1 MQTASKIE
9 IDNWSDINGQ
19 NIMNIRPVG
28 TYTKPCHCKPHHKPC
43 WPHHKPCWPP
53 YNPWFPPIHEVHNH
67 KPECDCHHK
76 PECDCYHKPECDCH
90 HKPEC
95 DCYHKPECDCYHKPE
110 CNCHHIPVDVQPL
123 PPHFYPVDIDGDG
136 FVENDIIVKPIPHH
150 HCHPVHP
157 VPPCYCSENVE
168 ENVEET
174 VNEPEESQMI
184 PEGTYGSIM
193 AQTVVQEDDT
203 NVEPIEEPI
212 EEPTLNELDDVLT
225 DVWSNSQV
233 VDTETN
239 EIVSEQTQDD
249 TELHEVEEPIK
260 PARVRRVNR
269 GGRRKKED

>member
-1 MQTASKIE
+1 MQTASKVE

-28 TYTKPCHCKPHHKPC
+28 TYTKPCHCR
-43 WPHHKPCWPP
+43 PHHKPCWPP
-53 YNPWFPPIHEVHNH
+53 HKPWFPPIHEVH

-76 PECDCYHKPECDCH
+76 PECDC
-90 HKPEC
+90 
-95 DCYHKPECDCYHKPE
+95 
-110 CNCHHIPVDVQPL
+110 HHIPVDVQPI

-174 VNEPEESQMI
+174 VNEPEELQMI
-184 PEGTYGSIM
+184 PEETYGSTT

-203 NVEPIEEPI
+203 NVEPI

-260 PARVRRVNR
+260 PVRTRRVNR
-269 GGRRKKED
+269 GGCRKKED

>member
-1 MQTASKIE
+1 MQTASKVE

-28 TYTKPCHCKPHHKPC
+28 TYTKPCHCRPP
-43 WPHHKPCWPP
+43 HKPCWPP
-53 YNPWFPPIHEVHNH
+53 HKPCWPPHKPWFPPIHEVHHH
-67 KPECDCHHK
+67 KPECDCHHM
-76 PECDCYHKPECDCH
+76 PECD
-90 HKPEC
+90 
-95 DCYHKPECDCYHKPE
+95 
-110 CNCHHIPVDVQPL
+110 CHHIPVDVQPL

-157 VPPCYCSENVE
+157 VPPCDCSGNI
-168 ENVEET
+168 EET
-174 VNEPEESQMI
+174 VDAPEELQMI
-184 PEGTYGSIM
+184 PEGTYGSTM
-193 AQTVVQEDDT
+193 EQAVVQEDDT
-203 NVEPIEEPI
+203 NVEPI

-233 VDTETN
+233 IDTETN
-239 EIVSEQTQDD
+239 EVVSEQTQPDI
-249 TELHEVEEPIK
+249 ELHEVEEPIK

>member
-1 MQTASKIE
+1 MQTASKVE

-43 WPHHKPCWPP
+43 WPP
-53 YNPWFPPIHEVHNH
+53 YKPWFPPIHEVH
-67 KPECDCHHK
+67 KPEYDCHHK
-76 PECDCYHKPECDCH
+76 PECDCH
-90 HKPEC
+90 
-95 DCYHKPECDCYHKPE
+95 HKPE
-110 CNCHHIPVDVQPL
+110 CNCHHIPVDVQPI

-157 VPPCYCSENVE
+157 VPPCYCSENAE
-168 ENVEET
+168 ETVEET
-174 VNEPEESQMI
+174 VNEQEELQMTPEE
-184 PEGTYGSIM
+184 TYGSTM
-193 AQTVVQEDDT
+193 TQTVVQEDDT
-203 NVEPIEEPI
+203 NVEPI

-239 EIVSEQTQDD
+239 EIVSEQTQPD

>member
-1 MQTASKIE
+1 MQTASKVE

-43 WPHHKPCWPP
+43 WPP
-53 YNPWFPPIHEVHNH
+53 YKPWFPPIHEVH
-67 KPECDCHHK
+67 KPECDCH
-76 PECDCYHKPECDCH
+76 
-90 HKPEC
+90 
-95 DCYHKPECDCYHKPE
+95 HKPE
-110 CNCHHIPVDVQPL
+110 CNCHHIPVDVQPI

-157 VPPCYCSENVE
+157 VPPCYCSENAE
-168 ENVEET
+168 ETVEET
-174 VNEPEESQMI
+174 VNEQEELQMTPEE
-184 PEGTYGSIM
+184 TYGSTM
-193 AQTVVQEDDT
+193 TQTVVQEDDT
-203 NVEPIEEPI
+203 NVEPI

-239 EIVSEQTQDD
+239 EIVSEQTQPD

>member
-1 MQTASKIE
+1 MQTASKVE

-43 WPHHKPCWPP
+43 WPP
-53 YNPWFPPIHEVHNH
+53 YKPWFPPIHEVH

-76 PECDCYHKPECDCH
+76 PECDCH
-90 HKPEC
+90 
-95 DCYHKPECDCYHKPE
+95 HKPE
-110 CNCHHIPVDVQPL
+110 CNCHHIPVDVQPI

-157 VPPCYCSENVE
+157 VPPCYCSENAGE
-168 ENVEET
+168 TVEET
-174 VNEPEESQMI
+174 VNEPEELQMT
-184 PEGTYGSIM
+184 PEETYGSTM
-193 AQTVVQEDDT
+193 EQAVVQEDDT
-203 NVEPIEEPI
+203 NVEPI

-239 EIVSEQTQDD
+239 EIVSEQTQPD

>member
-1 MQTASKIE
+1 MQTASKVE

-43 WPHHKPCWPP
+43 WPPHK
-53 YNPWFPPIHEVHNH
+53 PWFPPIHEVH

-76 PECDCYHKPECDCH
+76 PECDCH
-90 HKPEC
+90 
-95 DCYHKPECDCYHKPE
+95 HKPE

-157 VPPCYCSENVE
+157 VPPCYCSENAEETVE

-174 VNEPEESQMI
+174 VNEPEELQMT
-184 PEGTYGSIM
+184 PEETYGSTT

-203 NVEPIEEPI
+203 NVEPI

-239 EIVSEQTQDD
+239 EVVSEQTQDD

>member
-1 MQTASKIE
+1 MQTASKVE

-43 WPHHKPCWPP
+43 WPP
-53 YNPWFPPIHEVHNH
+53 YKPWFPPIHEVHNH

-76 PECDCYHKPECDCH
+76 PECDWLHKPECDCH
-90 HKPEC
+90 
-95 DCYHKPECDCYHKPE
+95 HKPE
-110 CNCHHIPVDVQPL
+110 CNCHHIPVDVQPI

-157 VPPCYCSENVE
+157 VPPCYCSENAGE
-168 ENVEET
+168 TVEET
-174 VNEPEESQMI
+174 VNEPEELQMT
-184 PEGTYGSIM
+184 PEETYGSTM
-193 AQTVVQEDDT
+193 EQTVVQEDDT
-203 NVEPIEEPI
+203 NVEPI

>member
-1 MQTASKIE
+1 MQTASKVE

-43 WPHHKPCWPP
+43 WPPHKPC
-53 YNPWFPPIHEVHNH
+53 FPPIHEVH

-76 PECDCYHKPECDCH
+76 PECD
-90 HKPEC
+90 
-95 DCYHKPECDCYHKPE
+95 
-110 CNCHHIPVDVQPL
+110 CHHIPVDVQPL

-157 VPPCYCSENVE
+157 VPPCYCSENAE
-168 ENVEET
+168 ENVEEN

-184 PEGTYGSIM
+184 PEETYGSTM
-193 AQTVVQEDDT
+193 EHAVVQEDDT
-203 NVEPIEEPI
+203 NVEPI

>member
-1 MQTASKIE
+1 MQTASKVE

-28 TYTKPCHCKPHHKPC
+28 TYTKPCHCR
-43 WPHHKPCWPP
+43 PHHKPCWPP
-53 YNPWFPPIHEVHNH
+53 HKPCFPPIHEVH

-76 PECDCYHKPECDCH
+76 PECDWH

-95 DCYHKPECDCYHKPE
+95 D
-110 CNCHHIPVDVQPL
+110 CHHIPVDVQPL

-157 VPPCYCSENVE
+157 VPPCYCSENAGE
-168 ENVEET
+168 TVEET
-174 VNEPEESQMI
+174 VNEPEELQMT
-184 PEGTYGSIM
+184 PEETYGSTM

-203 NVEPIEEPI
+203 NVEPI

-239 EIVSEQTQDD
+239 EVVSEQTQDD

>member
-1 MQTASKIE
+1 MQTASKVE

-43 WPHHKPCWPP
+43 WPP
-53 YNPWFPPIHEVHNH
+53 YKPWFPPIHEVHNH
-67 KPECDCHHK
+67 KPECDCH
-76 PECDCYHKPECDCH
+76 
-90 HKPEC
+90 
-95 DCYHKPECDCYHKPE
+95 HKPE

-157 VPPCYCSENVE
+157 VPPCYCSENAE
-168 ENVEET
+168 ETVEET
-174 VNEPEESQMI
+174 VNEQEELQMTPEE
-184 PEGTYGSIM
+184 TYGSTM

-203 NVEPIEEPI
+203 NVEPI

-239 EIVSEQTQDD
+239 EVVSEQTQDD

>member
-1 MQTASKIE
+1 MQTASKVE

-43 WPHHKPCWPP
+43 WPPHK
-53 YNPWFPPIHEVHNH
+53 PWFPPIHEVH

-76 PECDCYHKPECDCH
+76 PECD
-90 HKPEC
+90 
-95 DCYHKPECDCYHKPE
+95 
-110 CNCHHIPVDVQPL
+110 CHHIPVDVQPL

-157 VPPCYCSENVE
+157 VPPCYCSENAE
-168 ENVEET
+168 ETVEET
-174 VNEPEESQMI
+174 VNEPEELQMT
-184 PEGTYGSIM
+184 PEETYGSTT

-203 NVEPIEEPI
+203 NVEPI

-239 EIVSEQTQDD
+239 EVVSEQTQDD

>member
-1 MQTASKIE
+1 MQTASKVE

-43 WPHHKPCWPP
+43 WPPHK
-53 YNPWFPPIHEVHNH
+53 PWFPPIHEVH
-67 KPECDCHHK
+67 KSECDCHHK
-76 PECDCYHKPECDCH
+76 PECDWH

-95 DCYHKPECDCYHKPE
+95 D
-110 CNCHHIPVDVQPL
+110 CHHIPVDVQPL

-157 VPPCYCSENVE
+157 VPPCYCSENAEETVE

-174 VNEPEESQMI
+174 VNEPEELQMI
-184 PEGTYGSIM
+184 PEETYGSTM

-203 NVEPIEEPI
+203 NVEPI

-239 EIVSEQTQDD
+239 EVVSEQTQPD

>member
-1 MQTASKIE
+1 MQTASKVE

-43 WPHHKPCWPP
+43 WPP
-53 YNPWFPPIHEVHNH
+53 YKPWFPPIHEVH

-76 PECDCYHKPECDCH
+76 PECDCH
-90 HKPEC
+90 
-95 DCYHKPECDCYHKPE
+95 HKPE
-110 CNCHHIPVDVQPL
+110 CNCHHIPVDVQPI

-157 VPPCYCSENVE
+157 VPPCYCSENAGE
-168 ENVEET
+168 TVEET
-174 VNEPEESQMI
+174 VNEPEELQMT
-184 PEGTYGSIM
+184 PEETYGSTM
-193 AQTVVQEDDT
+193 EQAVVQEDDT
-203 NVEPIEEPI
+203 NVEPI

>member
-1 MQTASKIE
+1 MQTASKVE

-28 TYTKPCHCKPHHKPC
+28 TYTKPCHCRPHHKPC
-43 WPHHKPCWPP
+43 WPHH
-53 YNPWFPPIHEVHNH
+53 NLWFPPIHEVHNH

-76 PECDCYHKPECDCH
+76 PECDCH
-90 HKPEC
+90 
-95 DCYHKPECDCYHKPE
+95 HKPE

-157 VPPCYCSENVE
+157 VPPCYCSENAGE
-168 ENVEET
+168 TVEET
-174 VNEPEESQMI
+174 VNEPEELQMT
-184 PEGTYGSIM
+184 PEGTYGSTM
-193 AQTVVQEDDT
+193 EQTVVQEDDT
-203 NVEPIEEPI
+203 NVEPI

-239 EIVSEQTQDD
+239 EIVSEQTQPD

>member
-1 MQTASKIE
+1 MQTASKVE

-43 WPHHKPCWPP
+43 WPP
-53 YNPWFPPIHEVHNH
+53 YKPWFPPIHEVHNH

-76 PECDCYHKPECDCH
+76 PEC
-90 HKPEC
+90 
-95 DCYHKPECDCYHKPE
+95 
-110 CNCHHIPVDVQPL
+110 NCHHIPVDVQPI

-157 VPPCYCSENVE
+157 VPPCYCSENVGE
-168 ENVEET
+168 TVEET
-174 VNEPEESQMI
+174 VNESEELQMT
-184 PEGTYGSIM
+184 PEGTYGSTM

-203 NVEPIEEPI
+203 NVEPI

-239 EIVSEQTQDD
+239 EIVSEQTQPD

-260 PARVRRVNR
+260 PVRVRRVNR

>member
-1 MQTASKIE
+1 MQTASKVE

-43 WPHHKPCWPP
+43 WPP
-53 YNPWFPPIHEVHNH
+53 YKPWFPPIHEVH

-76 PECDCYHKPECDCH
+76 PECDCH
-90 HKPEC
+90 
-95 DCYHKPECDCYHKPE
+95 HKPE
-110 CNCHHIPVDVQPL
+110 CNCHHIPVDVQPI

-157 VPPCYCSENVE
+157 VPPCYCSENAE
-168 ENVEET
+168 ETVEET
-174 VNEPEESQMI
+174 VNEQEELQMTPEE
-184 PEGTYGSIM
+184 TYGSTM
-193 AQTVVQEDDT
+193 TQTVVQEDDT
-203 NVEPIEEPI
+203 NVEPI

-239 EIVSEQTQDD
+239 EIVSEQTQPD

>member
-1 MQTASKIE
+1 MQTASKVE

-28 TYTKPCHCKPHHKPC
+28 TYTKPCHCRPP
-43 WPHHKPCWPP
+43 HKPCWPP
-53 YNPWFPPIHEVHNH
+53 HKPCWPPHKPWFPPIHEVHNH

-76 PECDCYHKPECDCH
+76 PECDCH
-90 HKPEC
+90 
-95 DCYHKPECDCYHKPE
+95 HKPE
-110 CNCHHIPVDVQPL
+110 CNCHHIPVDVQPI

-157 VPPCYCSENVE
+157 VHPVPPCYCSENVE

-174 VNEPEESQMI
+174 VNEPEELQMI
-184 PEGTYGSIM
+184 PEGTYGSTM
-193 AQTVVQEDDT
+193 AQAIDQEDDT
-203 NVEPIEEPI
+203 NVEPIEES
-212 EEPTLNELDDVLT
+212 TLNELDDVLT

-233 VDTETN
+233 VDTETK

>member
-28 TYTKPCHCKPHHKPC
+28 TYTKPCHCR
-43 WPHHKPCWPP
+43 PHHKPCWPP
-53 YNPWFPPIHEVHNH
+53 YKPWFPPIHEVHNH
-67 KPECDCHHK
+67 KPECDCH
-76 PECDCYHKPECDCH
+76 HKPECDCH

-110 CNCHHIPVDVQPL
+110 CNCHHIPVDVQPI
-123 PPHFYPVDIDGDG
+123 PPHFYTVDIDGDG

-157 VPPCYCSENVE
+157 VPPCYCSENAE
-168 ENVEET
+168 ENVEEN

-184 PEGTYGSIM
+184 PEGTYGSTM
-193 AQTVVQEDDT
+193 EQAVVQEDDT
-203 NVEPIEEPI
+203 NVEPI

-239 EIVSEQTQDD
+239 EIVSEQTQPD

>member
-1 MQTASKIE
+1 MQTASKVE

-43 WPHHKPCWPP
+43 WPP
-53 YNPWFPPIHEVHNH
+53 YKPWFPPIHEVHNH
-67 KPECDCHHK
+67 KPECDCH
-76 PECDCYHKPECDCH
+76 
-90 HKPEC
+90 
-95 DCYHKPECDCYHKPE
+95 HKPE

-157 VPPCYCSENVE
+157 VPPCYCSENAGE
-168 ENVEET
+168 TVEET
-174 VNEPEESQMI
+174 VNEPEELQMT
-184 PEGTYGSIM
+184 PEETYGSTM
-193 AQTVVQEDDT
+193 TQTVVQEDDT
-203 NVEPIEEPI
+203 NVEPI

>member
-1 MQTASKIE
+1 MQTASKVE

-43 WPHHKPCWPP
+43 WPP
-53 YNPWFPPIHEVHNH
+53 YKPWFPPIHEVH
-67 KPECDCHHK
+67 KPECDCH
-76 PECDCYHKPECDCH
+76 
-90 HKPEC
+90 
-95 DCYHKPECDCYHKPE
+95 HKPE
-110 CNCHHIPVDVQPL
+110 CNCHHIPVDVQPI

-157 VPPCYCSENVE
+157 VPPCYCSENAE
-168 ENVEET
+168 ENVEEN

-184 PEGTYGSIM
+184 PEGTYGSTM
-193 AQTVVQEDDT
+193 EQAVVQEDDT
-203 NVEPIEEPI
+203 NVEPV

-239 EIVSEQTQDD
+239 EIVSEQTQPD

>member
-1 MQTASKIE
+1 MQTASKVE

-43 WPHHKPCWPP
+43 WPP
-53 YNPWFPPIHEVHNH
+53 YKPWFPPIHEVHNH

-76 PECDCYHKPECDCH
+76 PEC
-90 HKPEC
+90 
-95 DCYHKPECDCYHKPE
+95 
-110 CNCHHIPVDVQPL
+110 NCHHIPVDVQPL
-123 PPHFYPVDIDGDG
+123 PPRFYPVDIDGDG

-157 VPPCYCSENVE
+157 VPPCYCSENAGE
-168 ENVEET
+168 TVEET
-174 VNEPEESQMI
+174 VNEPEELQMT
-184 PEGTYGSIM
+184 PEETYGSTM
-193 AQTVVQEDDT
+193 TQTVVQEDDT
-203 NVEPIEEPI
+203 NVEPI

>member
-1 MQTASKIE
+1 MQTASKVE

-28 TYTKPCHCKPHHKPC
+28 TYTKPCHCRPP
-43 WPHHKPCWPP
+43 HKPCWPP
-53 YNPWFPPIHEVHNH
+53 HKPCWPPHKPWFPPIHEVHHH
-67 KPECDCHHK
+67 KPECDCHHMSECDWHHKPECDCHHMPECDCHHK
-76 PECDCYHKPECDCH
+76 PECD
-90 HKPEC
+90 
-95 DCYHKPECDCYHKPE
+95 
-110 CNCHHIPVDVQPL
+110 CHHIPVDVQPL

-157 VPPCYCSENVE
+157 VPPCDCSGNI
-168 ENVEET
+168 EET
-174 VNEPEESQMI
+174 VDAPEELQMI
-184 PEGTYGSIM
+184 PEGTYGSTM
-193 AQTVVQEDDT
+193 EQAVVQEDDT
-203 NVEPIEEPI
+203 NVEPI

-233 VDTETN
+233 IDTETN
-239 EIVSEQTQDD
+239 EVVSEQTQPDI
-249 TELHEVEEPIK
+249 ELHEVEEPIK

>member
-1 MQTASKIE
+1 MQTASKVE

-43 WPHHKPCWPP
+43 WPP
-53 YNPWFPPIHEVHNH
+53 YKPWFPPIHEIHNH

-76 PECDCYHKPECDCH
+76 PECDCH
-90 HKPEC
+90 
-95 DCYHKPECDCYHKPE
+95 HKPE

-136 FVENDIIVKPIPHH
+136 FVENDIIVKPISHH

-157 VPPCYCSENVE
+157 VPPCYCSENVGE
-168 ENVEET
+168 TVEET
-174 VNEPEESQMI
+174 VNESEELQMT
-184 PEGTYGSIM
+184 PEGTYGSTM
-193 AQTVVQEDDT
+193 TQTVVQEDDT
-203 NVEPIEEPI
+203 NVEPI

-239 EIVSEQTQDD
+239 EIVSEQTQPD

>member
-1 MQTASKIE
+1 MQTASKVE

-28 TYTKPCHCKPHHKPC
+28 TYTKPCHCR
-43 WPHHKPCWPP
+43 PHHKPCWPP
-53 YNPWFPPIHEVHNH
+53 HKPCFPPIHEVH

-76 PECDCYHKPECDCH
+76 PECDWH

-95 DCYHKPECDCYHKPE
+95 D
-110 CNCHHIPVDVQPL
+110 CHHIPVDVQPL

-157 VPPCYCSENVE
+157 VPPCYCSENAGE
-168 ENVEET
+168 TVEET
-174 VNEPEESQMI
+174 VNEPEELQMT
-184 PEGTYGSIM
+184 PEETYGSTM

-203 NVEPIEEPI
+203 NVEPI

>member
-43 WPHHKPCWPP
+43 WPP
-53 YNPWFPPIHEVHNH
+53 YKPWFPPIHEVH
-67 KPECDCHHK
+67 KPECDCH
-76 PECDCYHKPECDCH
+76 
-90 HKPEC
+90 
-95 DCYHKPECDCYHKPE
+95 HKPE
-110 CNCHHIPVDVQPL
+110 CNCHHIPVDVQPI

-157 VPPCYCSENVE
+157 VPPCYCSENAE
-168 ENVEET
+168 ETVEET
-174 VNEPEESQMI
+174 VNEQEELQMTPEE
-184 PEGTYGSIM
+184 TYGSTM
-193 AQTVVQEDDT
+193 EQTVVQEDDT
-203 NVEPIEEPI
+203 NVEPI

>member
-1 MQTASKIE
+1 MQTASKVE

-28 TYTKPCHCKPHHKPC
+28 TYTKPCHCRPHHKPC

-53 YNPWFPPIHEVHNH
+53 YNPWFPPIHEVHHHKPECDCHHKPECDWHHMPECDCHH

-76 PECDCYHKPECDCH
+76 PECDCH
-90 HKPEC
+90 
-95 DCYHKPECDCYHKPE
+95 HKPE

-123 PPHFYPVDIDGDG
+123 PPHFYPIDIDGDG

-157 VPPCYCSENVE
+157 VPPCDCSGNI
-168 ENVEET
+168 EET
-174 VNEPEESQMI
+174 EDASEELQII
-184 PEGTYGSIM
+184 PEGTYGSTM
-193 AQTVVQEDDT
+193 AQTVVQEDDN
-203 NVEPIEEPI
+203 NVEPIEKS
-212 EEPTLNELDDVLT
+212 TLNELDDVLT

-233 VDTETN
+233 IDTETN
-239 EIVSEQTQDD
+239 EVVSEQTQPDI
-249 TELHEVEEPIK
+249 ELHEVEEPIK
-260 PARVRRVNR
+260 PTRVRRVNR

>member
-1 MQTASKIE
+1 MQTASKVE

-43 WPHHKPCWPP
+43 WPP
-53 YNPWFPPIHEVHNH
+53 YKPWFPPIHEVH

-76 PECDCYHKPECDCH
+76 PECD
-90 HKPEC
+90 
-95 DCYHKPECDCYHKPE
+95 
-110 CNCHHIPVDVQPL
+110 CHHIPVDVQPL

-157 VPPCYCSENVE
+157 VPPCYCSENAEETVE

-174 VNEPEESQMI
+174 VNEPEELQMI
-184 PEGTYGSIM
+184 PEETYGSTM
-193 AQTVVQEDDT
+193 AQTDVQEDDT
-203 NVEPIEEPI
+203 NVEPI

-239 EIVSEQTQDD
+239 EVVSEQTQPD

>member
-1 MQTASKIE
+1 
-9 IDNWSDINGQ
+9 
-19 NIMNIRPVG
+19 MNIRPVG

-43 WPHHKPCWPP
+43 WPP
-53 YNPWFPPIHEVHNH
+53 YKPWFPPIHEVHNH

-76 PECDCYHKPECDCH
+76 PECDCH
-90 HKPEC
+90 
-95 DCYHKPECDCYHKPE
+95 HKPE

-157 VPPCYCSENVE
+157 VPPCYCSENAE
-168 ENVEET
+168 ETVEET
-174 VNEPEESQMI
+174 LNEPEELQMT
-184 PEGTYGSIM
+184 PEETYGSTM
-193 AQTVVQEDDT
+193 TQTVVQEDDT
-203 NVEPIEEPI
+203 NVEPI

-239 EIVSEQTQDD
+239 EIVSEQT
-249 TELHEVEEPIK
+249 
-260 PARVRRVNR
+260 
-269 GGRRKKED
+269 

>member
-43 WPHHKPCWPP
+43 WPP
-53 YNPWFPPIHEVHNH
+53 YKPWFPPIHEVHNH

-76 PECDCYHKPECDCH
+76 PEC
-90 HKPEC
+90 
-95 DCYHKPECDCYHKPE
+95 
-110 CNCHHIPVDVQPL
+110 NCHHIPVDVQPI

-157 VPPCYCSENVE
+157 VPPCYCSENAE
-168 ENVEET
+168 ETVEET
-174 VNEPEESQMI
+174 VNEPEELQMT
-184 PEGTYGSIM
+184 PEETYGSTM
-193 AQTVVQEDDT
+193 EQTVVQEDDT
-203 NVEPIEEPI
+203 NVEPI

-239 EIVSEQTQDD
+239 EIVSEQTQPD

>member
-1 MQTASKIE
+1 MQTASKVE

-43 WPHHKPCWPP
+43 WPP
-53 YNPWFPPIHEVHNH
+53 YKPWFPPIHEVH
-67 KPECDCHHK
+67 KPECDCH
-76 PECDCYHKPECDCH
+76 
-90 HKPEC
+90 
-95 DCYHKPECDCYHKPE
+95 HKPE
-110 CNCHHIPVDVQPL
+110 CNCHHIPVDVQPI

-157 VPPCYCSENVE
+157 VPPCYCSENAE
-168 ENVEET
+168 ENVEEN

-184 PEGTYGSIM
+184 PEGTYGSTM
-193 AQTVVQEDDT
+193 EQTVVQEDDT
-203 NVEPIEEPI
+203 NVEPI

-239 EIVSEQTQDD
+239 EIVSEQTQPD

>member
-1 MQTASKIE
+1 MQTASKVE

-43 WPHHKPCWPP
+43 WPP
-53 YNPWFPPIHEVHNH
+53 YKPWFPPIHEVHNH

-76 PECDCYHKPECDCH
+76 PEC
-90 HKPEC
+90 
-95 DCYHKPECDCYHKPE
+95 
-110 CNCHHIPVDVQPL
+110 NCHHIPVDVQPI

-157 VPPCYCSENVE
+157 VPPCYCSENAGE
-168 ENVEET
+168 TVEET
-174 VNEPEESQMI
+174 VNEPEELQMT
-184 PEGTYGSIM
+184 PEETYGSTM
-193 AQTVVQEDDT
+193 EQAVVQEDDT
-203 NVEPIEEPI
+203 NVEPI